1 MLYVVGITGGIATGK
16 SQATSILK
24 DLGYLVID
32 ADTIVHNLM
41 QPETKVYKEI
51 VKTFTS
57 SILNNDQTINRRAL
71 AEIVFNDENER
82 DKLNAIIHPEVKR
95 HMIQMIEGFY
105 DERYEQLVFVDVPLL
120 YEAGFEDIVDKV
132 IVVYTSYHNQVKRL
146 VARDQIS
153 VSYAKLKIAAQMP
166 LSEKCKRAD
175 YVLDNDGPIYRFR
188 EKLLEIVD
196 VIKKEIGNGL

>member
-105 DERYEQLVFVDVPLL
+105 DERYEQLVFVDVP
-120 YEAGFEDIVDKV
+120 F
-132 IVVYTSYHNQVKRL
+132 SMRL
-146 VARDQIS
+146 A
-153 VSYAKLKIAAQMP
+153 LKT
-166 LSEKCKRAD
+166 LSTK
-175 YVLDNDGPIYRFR
+175 
-188 EKLLEIVD
+188 
-196 VIKKEIGNGL
+196 

>member
-32 ADTIVHNLM
+32 ADTIVHNFM

-82 DKLNAIIHPEVKR
+82 DKLNAIIHPKVKR

-120 YEAGFEDIVDKV
+120 Y
-132 IVVYTSYHNQVKRL
+132 KRL
-146 VARDQIS
+146 A
-153 VSYAKLKIAAQMP
+153 LKT
-166 LSEKCKRAD
+166 LSTK
-175 YVLDNDGPIYRFR
+175 
-188 EKLLEIVD
+188 
-196 VIKKEIGNGL
+196 